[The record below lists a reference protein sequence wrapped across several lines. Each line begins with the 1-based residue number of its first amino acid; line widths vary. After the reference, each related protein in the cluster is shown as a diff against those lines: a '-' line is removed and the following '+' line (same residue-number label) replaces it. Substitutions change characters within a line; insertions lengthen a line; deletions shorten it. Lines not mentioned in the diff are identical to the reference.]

1 MASLYRYDG
10 WMRNTLGQAIAGAE
24 IYVCTQPS
32 VTSFLPPSPLASI
45 FYDSAGADPVTQPV
59 YSDGFGHYYFYALA
73 GLYTIVVSNGG
84 EIQLV
89 LPDQSLGS
97 VGSSGAPQITLE
109 TNGAV
114 NGSQSLL
121 NLVGGGNTT
130 ITNDGLGNTTVTVSG
145 FGSGTVTSFSAGAF
159 DSVATTSVANPTTTP
174 ALSFSLNPQNA
185 NYVWAGPTSGGS
197 ANPTFRLLVAA
208 DLPSIGVPFSN
219 VSAGTN
225 TNALIVGSGGTFTPS
240 GTGIIGASGLEFGT
254 AAFAPTPRATTS
266 FSITS
271 STGTGTQVTLICNN
285 NFISGQL
292 VTLSGLA
299 FVTNGQYAVLSTSLS
314 ATQFVINFSATY
326 GARGETGTAILNVYP
341 SGEVPTT
348 WTLGGS
354 GNWNPQAGVDNSTT
368 LYSIVWSAGQTV
380 QQNSYIV
387 DTNGYYQN
395 ALSSSG
401 VTGASQPVWS
411 TVLGA
416 TTTDNTVTW
425 QNAGYAGDSGTLTWY
440 RRMYFRDTGAP
451 TQSGK
456 NAFLS
461 VNHLSGVGTT
471 KAIQDRAIWV
481 SMQNAATDTADD
493 YIYGMEGI
501 QVELDFLGQPTFY
514 NAADG
519 EVSAISVQMS
529 DQHTGAIA
537 APNYGCNGMRVQ
549 YYREAGSGS
558 WGSIGPCAGKFIAT
572 NDSTVNAGFAL
583 TAVQVQTTDAS
594 GGPNNITGIGVSIL
608 APGTRLTNNTGLEI
622 GNFGTVNTDYAIQ
635 SQGGQV
641 FFAGPTG
648 VGSLFNTTGGSPL
661 VVACGLTA
669 QGLGSTQCTAP
680 GPPYSVTAVGT
691 TGSTTYSY
699 VYVGLDANGNGVS
712 SATSTITNGNAVL
725 SSVNYNSMELSG
737 STEPL
742 GYSAIA
748 VYRTVGGATQGRIG
762 LFTLAVGNYQRFY
775 NGVFNDTGQTA
786 DGTTPPVANVTGSI
800 ISSGALGVSLVS
812 TAAITTA
819 ANLGSGLQSAAVPV
833 KADTSNA
840 NQFVVTTTSDT
851 GAGVVIGVL
860 SNTPAAGALGNIVTS
875 GVVPMVLGTGTAAI
889 GNFVIVDT
897 TTTGRVKCTGTY
909 TAGTV
914 IGVAMSAQSSVGSTF
929 NVMVNLR

>member
-208 DLPSIGVPFSN
+208 DLPSIGVPFNN

-240 GTGIIGASGLEFGT
+240 GTGIIGASGVEFGT

-326 GARGETGTAILNVYP
+326 GARGETGTAI
-341 SGEVPTT
+341 
-348 WTLGGS
+348 
-354 GNWNPQAGVDNSTT
+354 
-368 LYSIVWSAGQTV
+368 SIVWPAGQTV
-380 QQNSYIV
+380 YQNSYIV

-461 VNHLSGVGTT
+461 VNHL
-471 KAIQDRAIWV
+471 
-481 SMQNAATDTADD
+481 
-493 YIYGMEGI
+493 
-501 QVELDFLGQPTFY
+501 
-514 NAADG
+514 
-519 EVSAISVQMS
+519 
-529 DQHTGAIA
+529 
-537 APNYGCNGMRVQ
+537 
-549 YYREAGSGS
+549 
-558 WGSIGPCAGKFIAT
+558 
-572 NDSTVNAGFAL
+572 
-583 TAVQVQTTDAS
+583 
-594 GGPNNITGIGVSIL
+594 
-608 APGTRLTNNTGLEI
+608 
-622 GNFGTVNTDYAIQ
+622 
-635 SQGGQV
+635 
-641 FFAGPTG
+641 
-648 VGSLFNTTGGSPL
+648 
-661 VVACGLTA
+661 
-669 QGLGSTQCTAP
+669 
-680 GPPYSVTAVGT
+680 
-691 TGSTTYSY
+691 
-699 VYVGLDANGNGVS
+699 
-712 SATSTITNGNAVL
+712 
-725 SSVNYNSMELSG
+725 
-737 STEPL
+737 
-742 GYSAIA
+742 
-748 VYRTVGGATQGRIG
+748 
-762 LFTLAVGNYQRFY
+762 
-775 NGVFNDTGQTA
+775 
-786 DGTTPPVANVTGSI
+786 
-800 ISSGALGVSLVS
+800 
-812 TAAITTA
+812 
-819 ANLGSGLQSAAVPV
+819 
-833 KADTSNA
+833 
-840 NQFVVTTTSDT
+840 
-851 GAGVVIGVL
+851 
-860 SNTPAAGALGNIVTS
+860 
-875 GVVPMVLGTGTAAI
+875 
-889 GNFVIVDT
+889 
-897 TTTGRVKCTGTY
+897 
-909 TAGTV
+909 
-914 IGVAMSAQSSVGSTF
+914 
-929 NVMVNLR
+929 